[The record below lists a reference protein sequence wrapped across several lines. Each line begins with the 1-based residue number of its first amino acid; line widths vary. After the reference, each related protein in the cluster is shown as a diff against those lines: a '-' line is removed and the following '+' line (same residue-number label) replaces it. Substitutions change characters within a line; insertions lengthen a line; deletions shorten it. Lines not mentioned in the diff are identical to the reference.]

1 MALLKCDP
9 WREIADKCDR
19 YTRAVGWPRT
29 RGQGVIAT
37 GDSSLRADIPDTDT
51 EVVIKLESPEV

>member
-9 WREIADKCDR
+9 WREIADKCDG

-29 RGQGVIAT
+29 RGQEVIAT
-37 GDSSLRADIPDTDT
+37 GNCSLRADIPDTDT
-51 EVVIKLESPEV
+51 EVVIKLEIPEV